1 MVREESL
8 SAMRPDL
15 GFGME
20 FLSSLGG
27 GCQQVFL
34 GSLSLSLAR
43 ERERERDYYE
53 FKIGAPIAVPLPF
66 RSEETSSKIIG

>member
-1 MVREESL
+1 MQCVRI
-8 SAMRPDL
+8 PDL

-43 ERERERDYYE
+43 ERERDYYE

>member
-27 GCQQVFL
+27 GL
-34 GSLSLSLAR
+34 SAGISGLSL
-43 ERERERDYYE
+43 
-53 FKIGAPIAVPLPF
+53 PL
-66 RSEETSSKIIG
+66 SS